1 MSMFIFSGK
10 PLPDSEF
17 SEYCVIQQEEDG
29 FVHTLIVGGL
39 ISVVLFLEECDNPDY
54 GFETYITT
62 FDSNGSRLKT
72 FGIEYDPD
80 FEYENG
86 HNVFSIVEYKE

>member
-10 PLPDSEF
+10 PLPDFEF

-39 ISVVLFLEECDNPDY
+39 VAVVLFLEQCDNPDF

-62 FDSNGSRLKT
+62 FDKNGSRLHI
-72 FGIEYDPD
+72 FGIEYEDD
-80 FEYENG
+80 YDYENG
-86 HNVFSIVEYKE
+86 NNVFSIVEYQE